1 MDMHCASRTCH
12 SAQRNDNFFVVSPD
26 ETWATHRR
34 IVGKIWASRWEIKK
48 VMMAVSIEGDKRVAD
63 VLWSVSVA

>member
-12 SAQRNDNFFVVSPD
+12 SAQSYKNFFVVSPD
-26 ETWATHRR
+26 ENWATHRR

-48 VMMAVSIEGDKRVAD
+48 VMVAESIEGDKRVAD
-63 VLWSVSVA
+63 VLWSISVA